1 MEVDFLG
8 FRINTEGIFMDPER
22 IRAAEEW
29 LPPQDVHQLQVFLGF
44 ANFF

>member
-1 MEVDFLG
+1 
-8 FRINTEGIFMDPER
+8 MDPEK
-22 IRAAEEW
+22 IRAVEEW